1 MRAFLVS
8 CLAIVIIGT
17 GGYFGLNAMQQSTG
31 VAFATDGAR
40 ISPHW
45 TWRSVLHMQ
54 KKAPANGTAMN
65 IPNAPATMVEECD
78 VRTTWQWI
86 FVDFGSPDGESQTCS
101 ASQ

>member
-17 GGYFGLNAMQQSTG
+17 GGYYGLNVMQQPSG
-31 VAFATDGAR
+31 MAFATDGAR

-54 KKAPANGTAMN
+54 KKAPGTQTAMN
-65 IPNAPATMVEECD
+65 IPGAPASMAEECD

-86 FVDFGSPDGESQTCS
+86 FVDFGSPNGEPETCS
-101 ASQ
+101 SSQ